1 MRAEYI
7 DREAAITAMWKA
19 LYEYE
24 DKTEKQFKEEP
35 ELDLYDWFIHRIFV
49 QATHAIMQRTIQDA
63 PAADV
68 APVKRG
74 KWVRGNWHIR
84 CSECGEDYPFMTPN
98 YCPNCG
104 ARNEGVE

>member
-49 QATHAIMQRTIQDA
+49 QATHAIMQRTIHAYSGGLFFYFDNLST
-63 PAADV
+63 V
-68 APVKRG
+68 YFT
-74 KWVRGNWHIR
+74 GNTENSLLKLIKI
-84 CSECGEDYPFMTPN
+84 S
-98 YCPNCG
+98 
-104 ARNEGVE
+104 